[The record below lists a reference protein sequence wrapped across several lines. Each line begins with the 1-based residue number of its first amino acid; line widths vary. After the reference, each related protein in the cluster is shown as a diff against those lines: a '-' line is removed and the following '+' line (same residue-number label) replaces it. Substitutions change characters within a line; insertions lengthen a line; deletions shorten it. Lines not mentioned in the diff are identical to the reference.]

1 MPLRSANGCTMAAQY
16 PYRRA
21 GSETLPGRDD
31 SVHWT
36 R

>member
-1 MPLRSANGCTMAAQY
+1 MAAQY
-16 PYRRA
+16 SYRQA

-31 SVHWT
+31 SVHWI